1 MNIFFEFVSLFPEK
15 MLILPMKPKKT
26 LKRMAEEDNSLIF
39 GADGGTAPM
48 ADYNDDNIR
57 TLTGIEHIRLRPG
70 MYIGRLG
77 DGSLAEDGIYVLLK
91 EVIDNSIDEFKMK
104 SGDRIEVNVDDQLCV
119 SVRDYGRGIPQGK
132 MIEAVSV
139 LNTGGKYDSKAFK
152 KSIGLNGVGVKAV
165 NALSSHFE
173 VHSYRDGQVR
183 KAAFERGKLVS
194 DVTEPTEDENGT
206 YIFFEPDDTLFQH
219 YQFHDDIVETML
231 RNYTYLNTGLAIMY
245 NGRRILSRRGL
256 EDLLKDRMSADALY
270 PIVHLQGEDIEI
282 AFTHANQYGE
292 EYYSF
297 VNGQHTTQGG
307 THQSAFKEH
316 IAKTIKE
323 FFQKNFE
330 YVDIRTGIVAAIA
343 LNVEEPMFESQTKI
357 KLGSL
362 TMAPV
367 PATIDADHPMPVSI
381 NKYVG
386 DFIKQEVDNYLHKNP
401 DTAEVMLG
409 KIQESERER
418 KAMAGVTK
426 LARERAKKANLHNRK
441 LRDCRIHFS
450 DVKNDRKEE
459 SCIFITEGDSASGS
473 ITKSRDV
480 NTQAVFSLRGKP
492 LNTFGLTKKVVYE
505 NEEFNLLQAAL
516 DIEDGLDTL
525 RYNKV
530 IVATDADVD
539 GMHIRLLIITFFL
552 QFFPELIR
560 KGHVY
565 VLQTP
570 LFRVRNRRT
579 KIKKKSVLAEEDERL
594 AQLKS
599 QASNV
604 KSQTKSDFIVRYCY
618 SEEERVKAISDLGPD
633 PEITRFKGLG
643 EISPEEFA
651 GFIGPEMRLEQVT
664 LHKTD
669 QVQKLLEYYMGKNTM
684 ERQCF
689 IIDNLVIEED
699 RPEEEEE

>member
-1 MNIFFEFVSLFPEK
+1 MTDKNKQELQSTNHDNMASAPIG
-15 MLILPMKPKKT
+15 
-26 LKRMAEEDNSLIF
+26 AEETVSY
-39 GADGGTAPM
+39 T
-48 ADYNDDNIR
+48 DDNIR
-57 TLTGIEHIRLRPG
+57 HLSDMEHVRTRPG

-77 DGSLAEDGIYVLLK
+77 DGNLPEDGIYVLLK

-104 SGDRIEVNVDDQLCV
+104 SGDRIEIDVEDNLRV

-132 MIEAVSV
+132 LVEAVSM

-152 KSIGLNGVGVKAV
+152 KSVGLNGVGLKAV
-165 NALSSHFE
+165 NALSAHFE
-173 VHSYRDGQVR
+173 VKSFREGKVR
-183 KAAFERGKLVS
+183 SITFEKGEIKT
-194 DVTEPTEDENGT
+194 DQTDKTQDETGT
-206 YIFFEPDDTLFQH
+206 YVYFEPDNTLFKN
-219 YQFHDDIVETML
+219 YSFHDDIVETML
-231 RNYTYLNTGLAIMY
+231 RNYTYLNAGLTIMY
-245 NGRRILSRRGL
+245 NGRRIKSRNGL
-256 EDLLKDRMSADALY
+256 EDLLNDNMTTDGLY
-270 PIVHLQGEDIEI
+270 PIVHVVGDDIEI
-282 AFTHANQYGE
+282 AFTHTNQYGE
-292 EYYSF
+292 EYHSF

-323 FFQKNFE
+323 FYDKNYE
-330 YVDIRTGIVAAIA
+330 YTDIRNGLVAAVAI
-343 LNVEEPMFESQTKI
+343 NVEEPVFESQTKI
-357 KLGSL
+357 KLGSTL
-362 TMAPV
+362 MAPGGE
-367 PATIDADHPMPVSI
+367 TI

-386 DFIKQEVDNYLHKNP
+386 DFIKREVDNYLHIHKE
-401 DTAEVMLG
+401 DCADVLET
-409 KIQESERER
+409 KIKASEHER

-426 LARERAKKANLHNRK
+426 LARERAKKANLHNKK

-450 DVKNDRKEE
+450 DEKNDRKEE

-492 LNTFGLTKKVVYE
+492 LNSYGLTKKVVYE

-552 QFFPELIR
+552 QFFPELIK

-579 KIKKKSVLAEEDERL
+579 KIKNKQVIADADASRDKKER
-594 AQLKS
+594 
-599 QASNV
+599 
-604 KSQTKSDFIVRYCY
+604 KSDFITRYCY
-618 SEEERVKAISDLGPD
+618 SDEERQEAIKDLGPE

-643 EISPEEFA
+643 EISPDEFVH
-651 GFIGPEMRLEQVT
+651 FIGPDMRLEQVT
-664 LHKTD
+664 LHKND

-684 ERQCF
+684 ERQNF
-689 IIDNLVIEED
+689 IIDNLVVEED
-699 RPEEEEE
+699 LPEDELKPID

>member
-1 MNIFFEFVSLFPEK
+1 MNEENKNTVSY
-15 MLILPMKPKKT
+15 T
-26 LKRMAEEDNSLIF
+26 
-39 GADGGTAPM
+39 
-48 ADYNDDNIR
+48 DDNIR
-57 TLTGIEHIRLRPG
+57 HLSDMEHVRTRPG

-77 DGSLAEDGIYVLLK
+77 DGSMPEDGIYVLLK
-91 EVIDNSIDEFKMK
+91 EVIDNSIDEFKMGAGK
-104 SGDRIEVNVDDQLCV
+104 RIEVDIDDELRV
-119 SVRDYGRGIPQGK
+119 TVRDYGRGIPQGK
-132 MIEAVSV
+132 LVEAVSV

-152 KSIGLNGVGVKAV
+152 KSVGLNGVGIKAV
-165 NALSSHFE
+165 NALSSAFE
-173 VHSYRDGQVR
+173 VRSYRDGTVR
-183 KAAFERGKLVS
+183 SVQFEKGVQKS
-194 DVTEPTEDENGT
+194 DTTEDTQDENGT
-206 YIFFEPDDTLFQH
+206 YVFFEPDATLFKN
-219 YQFHDDIVETML
+219 YRFHTDFVETML
-231 RNYTYLNTGLAIMY
+231 RNYTYLNTGLTIMF
-245 NGRRILSRRGL
+245 NGRRILSRNGL
-256 EDLLKDRMSADALY
+256 EDLLNDTMTTDGIY
-270 PIVHLQGEDIEI
+270 PIIHLKGEDIEI
-282 AFTHANQYGE
+282 AFTHTNQYGE
-292 EYYSF
+292 EYHSF

-323 FFQKNFE
+323 FFNKNFE
-330 YVDIRTGIVAAIA
+330 YTDIRNGLVAAIA
-343 LNVEEPMFESQTKI
+343 VNVEEPMFESQTKI

-362 TMAPV
+362 TMSP
-367 PATIDADHPMPVSI
+367 DGVSV

-386 DFIKQEVDNYLHKNP
+386 DFIKTEVDNYLHKHA
-401 DTAEVMLG
+401 DVAEVMLQ
-409 KIQESERER
+409 KIQASEKER
-418 KAMAGVTK
+418 KEMAGVTK

-450 DVKNDRKEE
+450 DVKNERKEE
-459 SCIFITEGDSASGS
+459 SSIFITEGDSASGS

-492 LNTFGLTKKVVYE
+492 LNSYGLTKKVVYE

-552 QFFPELIR
+552 QFFPDLIK

-570 LFRVRNRRT
+570 LFRVRNRRS
-579 KIKKKSVLAEEDERL
+579 KIKNKAVLEA
-594 AQLKS
+594 AKGQKG
-599 QASNV
+599 
-604 KSQTKSDFIVRYCY
+604 DFITRYCY
-618 SEEERVKAISDLGPD
+618 SDDERIKAIEELGPE

-643 EISPEEFA
+643 EISPDEFRA
-651 GFIGPEMRLEQVT
+651 FIGPDMRLEQVT

-669 QVQKLLEYYMGKNTM
+669 QVQKLLEYYMGKNTP
-684 ERQCF
+684 ERQNF

-699 RPEEEEE
+699 KAPSDSPVEGDGRD